1 MSRKPQNTDD
11 AATSTSIIIPT
22 GGEIFD
28 DGTILELVDDPRQR
42 SGLGL
47 LKWNGCKS
55 VLSPEVAHQGRT
67 YVPLTLDPT
76 VRRAL
81 RLASHASSFG
91 SPETLFQE
99 LVALAGEYTDLAEPF
114 RQQLVAIVFASWLA
128 DCLPTPINVSLW
140 SPAAVDGARVL
151 LLLSCLCRLALTLA
165 GADAADLKALPDQLP
180 ATLLVLRPASSR
192 RTREL
197 LTTSGWRGF
206 HSGRSG
212 RLVETLGAKVFSAD
226 VPLGNR
232 TLGPIM
238 EIPVAPSRRPLPTLD
253 AKRQRAIAEEFQPK
267 LLQYRL
273 ARCGTARTAK
283 SDKVP
288 SGISTSELVSELR
301 AYFSDAPQLIERLS
315 GLIEAEQN
323 WDDARRGDP
332 RMALLEV
339 LLARCHEE
347 GRPVLHVAEIA
358 ANVNAALFAASEPLT
373 LSARLVGSLLK
384 SVGLP
389 THRLGQSGRGI
400 KLDLATRRAIHRL
413 AGLYNV
419 PSARRPFRDCAEC
432 GHAQDAEA

>member
-1 MSRKPQNTDD
+1 VTRKPQNTDD
-11 AATSTSIIIPT
+11 AATSTSIIIPS

-55 VLSPEVAHQGRT
+55 VLSPEVTHQGHT

-81 RLASHASSFG
+81 RVASHVSSFG

-99 LVALAGEYTDLAEPF
+99 LVALAAEYTDLAEPL

-140 SPAAVDGARVL
+140 SPAAADGARVL
-151 LLLSCLCRLALTLA
+151 LLLSCLCRLALALA

-197 LTTSGWRGF
+197 LTTSRWRGF

-212 RLVETLGAKVFSAD
+212 RLVETLGARVFSTD

-232 TLGPIM
+232 TLGPII
-238 EIPVAPSRRPLPTLD
+238 EIPVAPTRRPLPTLD

-273 ARCGTARTAK
+273 THCGTARTTESTDVSSA
-283 SDKVP
+283 
-288 SGISTSELVSELR
+288 GSTSELASGLR
-301 AYFSDAPQLIERLS
+301 ACFSDAPRLGERL
-315 GLIEAEQN
+315 GVLIEAEQSL
-323 WDDARRGDP
+323 DDGRRDDP
-332 RMALLEV
+332 RVVLVEV
-339 LLARCHEE
+339 LLARCHEK
-347 GRPVLHVAEIA
+347 GRAKLYVNEIA
-358 ANVNAALFAASEPLT
+358 ADVNAALFAGSGTLT
-373 LSARLVGSLLK
+373 LTDRLVGSLLK

-413 AGLYNV
+413 AGLYDV

-432 GHAQDAEA
+432 AHAQDAEA